1 MIPKIDLSQWKEP
14 TVPKKEVEEM
24 TKALSDA
31 FAMILQQKEKE
42 YQFAKAISYLSL
54 IVATLLIAK
63 EVFF

>member
-1 MIPKIDLSQWKEP
+1 MIPKIDLSQWKEA

-24 TKALSDA
+24 TQALSDA

-42 YQFAKAISYLSL
+42 YKFAKAISYLSL